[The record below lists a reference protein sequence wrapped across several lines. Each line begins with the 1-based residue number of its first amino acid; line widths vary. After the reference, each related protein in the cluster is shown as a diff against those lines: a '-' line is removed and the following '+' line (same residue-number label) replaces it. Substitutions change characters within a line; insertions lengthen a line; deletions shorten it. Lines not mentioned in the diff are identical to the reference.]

1 GTTVVRLAITV
12 EMHGASPPIVL
23 LHSLALDRSMWSPLI
38 DELDPARTVITM
50 DLRGHGRSPT
60 HDSFTIEDMADDV
73 ADTVGFLGH
82 DQAVVVGLSMGG
94 CVALAVAIR
103 HRSLVTG
110 LGLIDTTAWYGPDAP
125 ERWAERATKAQEQG
139 MASLSQFQLERWFG
153 PEFLAANRESAE
165 VLLDVFAKNHLD
177 SYVAACHAMGAFDA
191 RAELGAIAAPTV
203 VIVGELDPA
212 TSPEHADRLHQAIPG
227 STLNVIAGA
236 KHLTPVECPAAVAA
250 LLAPLW
256 TGSPRR
262 GETDETHR

>member
-1 GTTVVRLAITV
+1 VRLAITV
-12 EMHGASPPIVL
+12 ELHGASPPIVL

-38 DELDPARTVITM
+38 EELAPGRTALTM

-60 HDSFTIEDMADDV
+60 DDSFTIEDMADDV
-73 ADTVGFLGH
+73 AETLDFLGH

-103 HRSLVTG
+103 HPSLVTG
-110 LGLIDTTAWYGPDAP
+110 LGLVDTTAWYGPDAP

-139 MASLSQFQLERWFG
+139 MASLSQFQLDRWFG
-153 PEFLAANRESAE
+153 AEFLAMNRESAG
-165 VLLDVFAKNHLD
+165 VLLDVFANNDLA
-177 SYVAACHAMGAFDA
+177 SYVAACHALGAFDA

-212 TSPEHADRLHQAIPG
+212 TSPEHAARLHEAIPG
-227 STLNVIAGA
+227 SALHVIAGA

-256 TGSPRR
+256 TGSPQQR
-262 GETDETHR
+262 GETDEAHG